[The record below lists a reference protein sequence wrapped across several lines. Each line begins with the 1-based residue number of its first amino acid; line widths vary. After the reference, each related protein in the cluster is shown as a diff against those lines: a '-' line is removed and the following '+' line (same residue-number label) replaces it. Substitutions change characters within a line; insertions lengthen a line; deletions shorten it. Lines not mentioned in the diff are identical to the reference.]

1 MSLETKEINSVKI
14 IFDKEKTKA
23 KAYRAYSC
31 GCQDCRNFYKNI
43 ENNTELVAFLNDFG
57 IVYNCDDEVFSR
69 DWGNDKNSLIHYEG
83 YYGVWGRIEG
93 GDFDYENFGV
103 KISFQKDPSLPY
115 DRPDECFW
123 IRIEGDFPYLLE
135 EERELPITF
144 SQKILE
150 LDIVTKIKTILKK
163 K

>member
-14 IFDKEKTKA
+14 IFDIEKTKE
-23 KAYRAYSC
+23 YRAYSC

-43 ENNTELVAFLNDFG
+43 EKNTELVAFLNDFG
-57 IVYNCDDEVFSR
+57 IDYKCDDDIFSW
-69 DWGNDKNSLIHYEG
+69 DWGNEKDSLIHHEA

-93 GDFDYENFGV
+93 DDFDYEKFGV
-103 KISFQKDPSLPY
+103 KISFQKDASLPY

-144 SQKILE
+144 SQKVLE
-150 LDIVTKIKTILKK
+150 LDIVTKIKTFFKK
-163 K
+163 N

>member
-14 IFDKEKTKA
+14 IFDKEKTIE
-23 KAYRAYSC
+23 YRANSC
-31 GCQDCRNFYKNI
+31 ICQYCRNFYKHI

-57 IVYNCDDEVFSR
+57 IDYKCDDDVFSW
-69 DWGNDKNSLIHYEG
+69 DWGNDKDSLIHHEG

-93 GDFDYENFGV
+93 DDFEFEKYGV
-103 KISFQKDPSLPY
+103 KMTFQKKASLPY

-123 IRIEGDFPYLLE
+123 IRIEGDFPFILE
-135 EERELPITF
+135 EERELPTTF
-144 SQKILE
+144 SQKVLE
-150 LDIVTKIKTILKK
+150 SDIVTKIKTFFKK